1 MACELK
7 FNENGKFDILLFGD
21 LHENNDLSTPKRKA
35 EVEDMLLL
43 METSLKS
50 LKPDLVILLG
60 DIFGAT
66 NKEEYRK
73 VFNRCLKP
81 VIDRNIPL
89 AYVNGNH
96 DHEHETS
103 IYEMLEV
110 FQEYENCIA
119 FNATPDIENS
129 ISYFAT
135 IKGSNDNK
143 DKFNLWFID
152 SNNLADD
159 GDYDWVHDD
168 QIEWYE
174 NVAAQLKKENDNLP
188 LPALLFQHMPVPEE
202 YELLRPASLL
212 ERPVAVQG
220 HGIRENTWYVLKEG
234 VKGYLGEGPCPPSFN
249 NGQFDSW
256 KKTGDILGA
265 FFGHDHMNDFEGFV
279 DGIYLAQ
286 NKLAGFKP
294 YTDGGRSGVR
304 LVSLDENN
312 PLSFS
317 TEMFYFKDFG
327 LKSKS
332 LGPIESWLTDRQS
345 INLTKLRNVA
355 LGAAAVGIG
364 IKLISGIVKKRR

>member
-1 MACELK
+1 MACQLE

-43 METSLKS
+43 METSLKT
-50 LKPDLVILLG
+50 LKPDLVVLLG
-60 DIFGAT
+60 DIFGASD
-66 NKEEYRK
+66 KDEYRE

-81 VIDRNIPL
+81 VFDRNIPL

-119 FNATPDIENS
+119 FNATADIENS
-129 ISYFAT
+129 ISYYAT
-135 IKGSNDNK
+135 IKGSKDDT

-152 SNNLADD
+152 SNNLAED

-174 NVAAQLKKENDNLP
+174 NTAKQLKNENDGLP

-202 YELLRPASLL
+202 YELLRPASLI

-249 NGQFDSW
+249 NGQFESW

-279 DGIYLAQ
+279 DGIFLAQ

-304 LVSLDENN
+304 LITLDEGN
-312 PLSFS
+312 PLTFS

-345 INLTKLRNVA
+345 VNLTKLRNAA
-355 LGAAAVGIG
+355 LGIVAVGAG
-364 IKLISGIVKKRR
+364 IKLVSSIVKKRR